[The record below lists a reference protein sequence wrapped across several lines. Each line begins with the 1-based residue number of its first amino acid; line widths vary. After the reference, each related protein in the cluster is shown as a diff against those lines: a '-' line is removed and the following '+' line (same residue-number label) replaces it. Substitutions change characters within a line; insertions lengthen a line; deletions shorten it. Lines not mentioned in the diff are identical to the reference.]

1 MLTGITTRTSTPQE
15 DAEPWPGGSA
25 RPVLGYLTGTLGMT
39 GADANELL
47 KAARTAQAE
56 AGPGALADYPVPG
69 GDAHLLIHYAPGSR
83 AYRFNHTAPENEIPP
98 GSSPE
103 PGTAPGNRPGPH
115 GPPGGRGTP
124 DGSPAGDAGGGT
136 PAPGLPAPPGGAAQP
151 RPAGITVTVW
161 HNVATDAQGRHTGM
175 LDGYQPG
182 NPMVCVFAYQA
193 DPAGRSPE
201 AIAEEAFD
209 TFNDHPRN
217 PGGEELA
224 RQYYRHRLL
233 RSLSKGDV
241 VVVVG
246 EVPLAVASA
255 GWTLVH
261 GGLNE
266 VRTSEHGTR
275 PLPARSRLP
284 DTADHTA
291 HPGPGQGVT

>member
-1 MLTGITTRTSTPQE
+1 M
-15 DAEPWPGGSA
+15 
-25 RPVLGYLTGTLGMT
+25 
-39 GADANELL
+39 
-47 KAARTAQAE
+47 
-56 AGPGALADYPVPG
+56 
-69 GDAHLLIHYAPGSR
+69 
-83 AYRFNHTAPENEIPP
+83 
-98 GSSPE
+98 
-103 PGTAPGNRPGPH
+103 
-115 GPPGGRGTP
+115 
-124 DGSPAGDAGGGT
+124 
-136 PAPGLPAPPGGAAQP
+136 
-151 RPAGITVTVW
+151 ITVSVW

-182 NPMVCVFAYQA
+182 NPMVCVFACQA

-217 PGGEELA
+217 PEGEELA

-241 VVVVG
+241 VVVG

-255 GWTLVH
+255 GWTLVR

-266 VRTSEHGTR
+266 VRADEHGTR

-284 DTADHTA
+284 DTANRTA
-291 HPGPGQGVT
+291 HPCPDQEAT